1 MIDGPADTGGQR
13 AVDGTSPFPHRPP
26 PWTLPAWSALTRA
39 HQADRLPHALLITGP
54 VGVGKGAFAKAFAEA
69 LLCANPTEEG
79 MACGGC
85 SECRLLAA
93 GNHPDCLRVGP
104 DPDAKSPEIRVDA
117 IRDLIGREGLTS
129 HRGRHKVVLIEPA
142 HQLNRAAANSLL
154 KTLEEPSAST
164 LMLLVSEAPGR
175 LTATIRSR
183 CQRILLPLPHEDLG
197 RKWLA
202 DRAKGADA
210 RLLLRLAHGA
220 PFAALAL
227 LDDGQLER
235 RDALFKGFVEVL
247 NGVRDPIA
255 EAEAWNMADAR
266 LSCEWLAGW
275 IGDILRLAAAPG
287 ARHLDHPD
295 KTESL
300 ADLVPTIDMRLAH
313 RYLQRV
319 YRAGALAGTTVN
331 KRLLLES
338 LLIGLANL
346 RRPRC

>member
-1 MIDGPADTGGQR
+1 M
-13 AVDGTSPFPHRPP
+13 
-26 PWTLPAWSALTRA
+26 
-39 HQADRLPHALLITGP
+39 PHALLITGP
-54 VGVGKGAFAKAFAEA
+54 AGIGKGVFARALAEA
-69 LLCANPTEEG
+69 LLCVAATDEG
-79 MACGGC
+79 VACGGC
-85 SECRLLAA
+85 PECRLLAA
-93 GNHPDCLRVGP
+93 GNHPDGLWVGP
-104 DPDAKSPEIRVDA
+104 DPDAKSPEIRVDV
-117 IRDLIGREGLTS
+117 IRDLIDREGLTS
-129 HRGRHKVVLIEPA
+129 HRGRYKIVVIQPA

-175 LTATIRSR
+175 LAATVRSR

-202 DRAKGADA
+202 GRAKGADA

-220 PFAALAL
+220 PFGALAL
-227 LDDGQLER
+227 LEDGLLER
-235 RDALFKGFVEVL
+235 RDALFEGFVEVL

-255 EAEAWNMADAR
+255 EAEAWNISDAR

-275 IGDILRLAAAPG
+275 ISDILRLAAAPDP
-287 ARHLDHPD
+287 RHLAHPD
-295 KTESL
+295 KAESL
-300 ADLVPTIDMRLAH
+300 AELVPRIDLRSAH
-313 RYLQRV
+313 RYLQDV

-331 KRLLLES
+331 KLLLLES